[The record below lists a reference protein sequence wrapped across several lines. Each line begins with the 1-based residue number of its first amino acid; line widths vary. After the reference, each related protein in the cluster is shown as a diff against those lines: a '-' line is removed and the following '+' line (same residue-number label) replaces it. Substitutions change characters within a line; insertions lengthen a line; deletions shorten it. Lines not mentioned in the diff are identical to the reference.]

1 MWVHPQ
7 NTHDFMKTNDL
18 IRPII
23 IINVEIST
31 LEKGY
36 DISKYSKTIKF
47 EMEGSIDYFFIKRT

>member
-7 NTHDFMKTNDL
+7 NTHDFMKINDL

-36 DISKYSKTIKF
+36 DISKYSKIIKF
-47 EMEGSIDYFFIKRT
+47 EMEGSIG